1 MNVALTEHG
10 KRHFKTFEI
19 LYLLLYFLLLCKS
32 LFSPKYLPVCF
43 SLSVF
48 IFSFGRFSRF
58 TKCSKIRHLSGRKG
72 EKNLYMKAKK
82 NLSKEKWKYF
92 VDFTFKM
99 FENYL
104 VELRLVR
111 HSIMVQKQFRGPS
124 QMFLKIGVLKNFT
137 NLTGK
142 QLCWSLF
149 LIKSQAWSPAILLIE
164 TPTEM
169 FSSVYCEIFKNSFF
183 IEQSL
188 WMLLDIFCKCSKV

>member
-1 MNVALTEHG
+1 MA
-10 KRHFKTFEI
+10 RDI
-19 LYLLLYFLLLCKS
+19 LKLSKYYICCFI
-32 LFSPKYLPVCF
+32 LFSPKYLPICF

-48 IFSFGRFSRF
+48 IFFFGRFSRF
-58 TKCSKIRHLSGRKG
+58 MKCSKIRHLQEEK
-72 EKNLYMKAKK
+72 EKKNLYMKAKK

-92 VDFTFKM
+92 VDFTCKM

-111 HSIMVQKQFRGPS
+111 HSIMVQKQFRCRS

-183 IEQSL
+183 IEQCL
-188 WMLLDIFCKCSKV
+188 WLLLDIFCKCSKV

>member
-1 MNVALTEHG
+1 MA
-10 KRHFKTFEI
+10 RDI
-19 LYLLLYFLLLCKS
+19 LKLSKYYICCYI

-48 IFSFGRFSRF
+48 IFFFLADFQDLRSVLKLG
-58 TKCSKIRHLSGRKG
+58 TCQEEKEK
-72 EKNLYMKAKK
+72 KNLYMKAKK
-82 NLSKEKWKYF
+82 NLSKEEWKYF

-111 HSIMVQKQFRGPS
+111 HSIMVQKQFRGSS

-137 NLTGK
+137 NLTEK
-142 QLCWSLF
+142 QLCWSLC
-149 LIKSQAWSPAILLIE
+149 LIKSQAWRPAFLLIE

-188 WMLLDIFCKCSKV
+188 WLLLDIFCKCSKV

>member
-1 MNVALTEHG
+1 MARDILKLSKYYICCYIFFYYVKVYLVQNACLFV
-10 KRHFKTFEI
+10 F
-19 LYLLLYFLLLCKS
+19 LYLFLSFFLADFQDLR
-32 LFSPKYLPVCF
+32 
-43 SLSVF
+43 SVLKL
-48 IFSFGRFSRF
+48 G
-58 TKCSKIRHLSGRKG
+58 TCQEEKEK
-72 EKNLYMKAKK
+72 KNLYTKAKK

-99 FENYL
+99 IENYL

-124 QMFLKIGVLKNFT
+124 QMFLKIGVLQNFT
-137 NLTGK
+137 TLTGK

-188 WMLLDIFCKCSKV
+188 WLLLDIFCKCSKF

>member
-1 MNVALTEHG
+1 MARDILKLSKYYICCYIFFYYVKVYLVQNACLFV
-10 KRHFKTFEI
+10 F
-19 LYLLLYFLLLCKS
+19 LYLFLSFFLADFQDLR
-32 LFSPKYLPVCF
+32 
-43 SLSVF
+43 SVLKL
-48 IFSFGRFSRF
+48 G
-58 TKCSKIRHLSGRKG
+58 TCQEEKEK
-72 EKNLYMKAKK
+72 KNLYTKAKK

-99 FENYL
+99 IENYL

-149 LIKSQAWSPAILLIE
+149 LIKSQA
-164 TPTEM
+164 
-169 FSSVYCEIFKNSFF
+169 
-183 IEQSL
+183 
-188 WMLLDIFCKCSKV
+188 

>member
-1 MNVALTEHG
+1 MA
-10 KRHFKTFEI
+10 RDI
-19 LYLLLYFLLLCKS
+19 LRLSKYYICCYI
-32 LFSPKYLPVCF
+32 LFSPKYLPVSF

-48 IFSFGRFSRF
+48 IFFFLEDFQDLWSVLKLG
-58 TKCSKIRHLSGRKG
+58 TCQEEKEK
-72 EKNLYMKAKK
+72 KNLYMKAKK

-92 VDFTFKM
+92 VDFTCKM

-111 HSIMVQKQFRGPS
+111 HSIMVQKQFRCRS

-137 NLTGK
+137 NLTEK

-169 FSSVYCEIFKNSFF
+169 FSPVYCEIFKNSFF
-183 IEQSL
+183 IEKSL
-188 WMLLDIFCKCSKV
+188 WLLLDIFCKCSKV

>member
-1 MNVALTEHG
+1 MARDILKLSKYYICCYIFFYYVKVYLVQNACLFV
-10 KRHFKTFEI
+10 F
-19 LYLLLYFLLLCKS
+19 LYLFLS
-32 LFSPKYLPVCF
+32 FF
-43 SLSVF
+43 
-48 IFSFGRFSRF
+48 FGRFSRF

-72 EKNLYMKAKK
+72 EKNLYTKAKK

-99 FENYL
+99 IENYL

-188 WMLLDIFCKCSKV
+188 WLLLDIFCKCSKF

>member
-32 LFSPKYLPVCF
+32 LFSPKRLPVCF

-48 IFSFGRFSRF
+48 IFFFLADFQDLRSVLKLG
-58 TKCSKIRHLSGRKG
+58 TCQEEKEK
-72 EKNLYMKAKK
+72 KNLYTKAKK

-99 FENYL
+99 IENYL

-149 LIKSQAWSPAILLIE
+149 LIKSQA
-164 TPTEM
+164 
-169 FSSVYCEIFKNSFF
+169 
-183 IEQSL
+183 
-188 WMLLDIFCKCSKV
+188 